1 MEENTAQT
9 IDVMEKRAMPRPKIM
24 IVDDDERYLELL
36 DFMLTSA
43 QYDVVAEGN
52 PKAVQKRAEQ
62 TKPDIII
69 LDMAM
74 PELDGI
80 AVGLS
85 LKSEMC
91 TRDIPVIYVT
101 AMSGNA
107 GIHEAMSIGAVKY
120 LTKPFTPAELINA
133 IRHVLAIR
141 AAEGAKR

>member
-1 MEENTAQT
+1 MEANTAGT
-9 IDVMEKRAMPRPKIM
+9 TNSLEKRAMPRPKIM

-43 QYDVVAEGN
+43 EYEVVAEGN
-52 PKAVQKRAEQ
+52 PKSVQRRAEQ
-62 TKPDIII
+62 TMPDIII

-80 AVGLS
+80 AVGMS
-85 LKSEMC
+85 LKSEIR
-91 TRDIPVIYVT
+91 TRDIPVIFVT
-101 AMSGNA
+101 AMSGSA

-133 IRHVLAIR
+133 IRHVLAMR
-141 AAEGAKR
+141 AASGEKR